1 MRTMAPKG
9 LILMFMVWNGWT
21 LKSCALTLS
30 NELNILQFFKKTC
43 SSISLKC
50 VTIVLSFISSS
61 KCSFE
66 YLYFLVYRFFFVIS
80 VLPTKMST
88 QYPQPGKTIHISY
101 RMYLKMLKK
110 KLPTFTLVSS
120 INPDY
125 TWNNTNVKL
134 EKPLHLTIIPTAIKI
149 IGKF

>member
-1 MRTMAPKG
+1 MHTKNMKRKIIKNASINAHNGTKG
-9 LILMFMVWNGWT
+9 PDFNVWVVWNGWT

-30 NELNILQFFKKTC
+30 IELNILQFFKKTC

-101 RMYLKMLKK
+101 RMYLKMFLKK
-110 KLPTFTLVSS
+110 TSNFHPCVL
-120 INPDY
+120 N
-125 TWNNTNVKL
+125 
-134 EKPLHLTIIPTAIKI
+134 KPRLHVE
-149 IGKF
+149 